1 VDLVDE
7 QHVALDQ
14 VRQHR
19 RQVTGTFQGRAGGDA
34 DGAVQLR
41 GDDHRQGR
49 LAEAGRAG
57 QQHVIG
63 RGTAP
68 LGALQHQRQLLPH
81 PRLPD
86 ELVEVAWPQR
96 GFQLALPRLR
106 QRGDRGVRAA
116 DLAEI
121 VLVAHQRY
129 FPMLLSAA
137 RRTADLS
144 PWPLFASTPST
155 ACSACL
161 AGNPS
166 EMSASITSER
176 TALFAVGAAEPAI
189 SAVPT
194 LPILSRS
201 SRLSRPAPLRPMPGT
216 WVSTEMLPSAIADR
230 RVSGSRTAIAA
241 NASRGPIP
249 DTVCNRTNSSR
260 ACASEKPYRVSESS
274 RTTNDVCSWACS
286 PTRSVASVAGAACT
300 ASPTPPT
307 STTAW
312 SSPTDNTVPRTEEI
326 IYFTPSARAR
336 CRAASR
342 SRALCCL
349 ATCAARRSTSASRAR
364 IGSRH
369 KWQIASAR
377 ASAAS
382 AGVGRSGSA
391 SSRATIVITWALS
404 ARPAPVTA
412 AFTSLGVWNPTGR
425 PRRAAHNATTPLAC
439 AAPLTVR
446 TSCWLKTRS
455 TTTEPR
461 WCSASATSTASATA
475 SSRDDSSAPAGVRT
489 TV

>member
-116 DLAEI
+116 DLAEL
-121 VLVAHQRY
+121 VLVAHQRC

-201 SRLSRPAPLRPMPGT
+201 SRLSRSAPLRPMPGT

-260 ACASEKPYRVSESS
+260 ACASEKPYRVSEAS
-274 RTTNDVCSWACS
+274 RTTNDGCSWACS
-286 PTRSVASVAGAACT
+286 PTRSAASVAGAACT

-312 SSPTDNTVPRTEEI
+312 SSPTDRTGPPETPAGWSPPDSAVRRTEEI
-326 IYFTPSARAR
+326 IHVTPPAGARRRAASGSAALGGWATGAARGSPSAR
-336 CRAASR
+336 
-342 SRALCCL
+342 
-349 ATCAARRSTSASRAR
+349 RAR
-364 IGSRH
+364 IGTRH

-377 ASAAS
+377 ASAAA
-382 AGVGRSGSA
+382 AG
-391 SSRATIVITWALS
+391 
-404 ARPAPVTA
+404 
-412 AFTSLGVWNPTGR
+412 
-425 PRRAAHNATTPLAC
+425 
-439 AAPLTVR
+439 
-446 TSCWLKTRS
+446 
-455 TTTEPR
+455 
-461 WCSASATSTASATA
+461 
-475 SSRDDSSAPAGVRT
+475 
-489 TV
+489 